1 MQSAAGTGSLFVA
14 WALAAERALERVIN
28 VTDLGRTSWMQE
40 LLARGFDGY
49 RTRQAPPCPGGQLY
63 TVRQG
68 DTLFRIAQRFN
79 VSLDALIR
87 ANPQITD
94 PSRLT
99 IGQQICIPGVAPPAC
114 PGGQLYTIRAGDT
127 FFSIAQRFNVTV
139 NQLIAANPGVD
150 PDRLQIGQQICIP
163 GAAPPGCP
171 GGFLYTIR
179 AGDTFFSLA
188 QRFNVTV
195 NELIAANPGVDPD
208 RLQIGQQICIPTEP
222 PTPGCPG
229 GFLYTI
235 QAGDTFFSL
244 ARRFN
249 VTVNQLIAANPGV
262 DPDALRIG
270 QQICIPT
277 QPPDG
282 PECPGGTLYT
292 IRSGDTLFSLANRFN
307 TTVDAILR
315 ANPLITDPDNLRVGQ
330 IICIPG
336 PTTS

>member
-163 GAAPPGCP
+163 
-171 GGFLYTIR
+171 
-179 AGDTFFSLA
+179 
-188 QRFNVTV
+188 
-195 NELIAANPGVDPD
+195 
-208 RLQIGQQICIPTEP
+208 TEP